1 MVCYQ
6 IEKDIEELEKLESEA
21 QRSRVKDLLKLE
33 IRRLQTELGK
43 REKQKESESAEQAA
57 VKTASTSRTQVY
69 KELLKTYGESHSH
82 AHSHTVTQSCS
93 QSHSHTVTLTVID
106 IGMFCFCLV
115 SCPFFMSNVLFSLF
129 TILSYMRHI
138 EKFVKLWS
146 MPHSR
151 WTVFLYPPPHLPLV

>member
-93 QSHSHTVTLTVID
+93 QSHSHA
-106 IGMFCFCLV
+106 
-115 SCPFFMSNVLFSLF
+115 
-129 TILSYMRHI
+129 
-138 EKFVKLWS
+138 
-146 MPHSR
+146 HS
-151 WTVFLYPPPHLPLV
+151 H